1 MSLAAAPT
9 SVLTV
14 EDDPIIRADLR
25 LVLETAGF
33 DVCPDARDG
42 VEAVE
47 LAREHEPDV
56 ILLDLGLPRLG
67 GVDATRLILADRDV
81 PIVALTGMSGSL
93 VEEAMD
99 AGVTSVVRKP
109 FAGGAVVHAL
119 QDAVIAR
126 RRRASHDAIAELL
139 CLLGYPADWSKELE
153 QSAYDRGR
161 CGGSH
166 VDRSRRPECRAR
178 PAARAR
184 SGCRRPTTVTGMPQA
199 RLVGINH
206 VALEVGDIDEALAFY
221 GRLFELTLRGRSHGM
236 AFVDMGDQFLALSRG
251 RTQPPDEHRHF
262 GLVVD
267 DKDATRRALEA
278 AGVEILPGR
287 GLDFRIRGGIS
298 SRSFST
304 TRCSSRR
311 LWRFSGAS
319 GSSSERPPRR
329 ATSSGPRESIPT
341 ADGVS
346 RPRRLLRARPR
357 AACGDELRATGAPAR
372 QGSAGS

>member
-126 RRRASHDAIAELL
+126 RRRASNDAIAELL

-153 QSAYDRGR
+153 QSAYDRGQVWR
-161 CGGSH
+161 LAR
-166 VDRSRRPECRAR
+166 RSE
-178 PAARAR
+178 PAA
-184 SGCRRPTTVTGMPQA
+184 
-199 RLVGINH
+199 
-206 VALEVGDIDEALAFY
+206 
-221 GRLFELTLRGRSHGM
+221 
-236 AFVDMGDQFLALSRG
+236 
-251 RTQPPDEHRHF
+251 
-262 GLVVD
+262 
-267 DKDATRRALEA
+267 
-278 AGVEILPGR
+278 
-287 GLDFRIRGGIS
+287 
-298 SRSFST
+298 
-304 TRCSSRR
+304 
-311 LWRFSGAS
+311 
-319 GSSSERPPRR
+319 
-329 ATSSGPRESIPT
+329 
-341 ADGVS
+341 
-346 RPRRLLRARPR
+346 
-357 AACGDELRATGAPAR
+357 
-372 QGSAGS
+372 